1 MRFSPVQSAWEME
14 IEGVKMLLGV
24 WWMEVKSKLSWSDLN
39 IYLEGSDKR
48 GG

>member
-24 WWMEVKSKLSWSDLN
+24 WWMEVIRNYLGLS
-39 IYLEGSDKR
+39 
-48 GG
+48 